1 MQAPKHPRESYNV
14 GIICALPLEKAAV
27 RATLDEEHDSVETR
41 KGDGNEYIF
50 GKIGAHNVVVAG
62 LPSGMMGKVSATE
75 AAKDMLHS
83 FEIKIGLMVGICGGV
98 WSEKADVR
106 LGDVVVSQPDGM
118 HGGVVQWD
126 YGKWEKDGVFK
137 RKGML
142 NKPPLP
148 LLSAMQS
155 LKAKY
160 ILKGSDISYHL
171 EQMLTKYSLL
181 NDQGFGYQGRKH
193 DVLFE
198 ASYVHA
204 GGDDCKGCDRARTVD
219 RPSKRRDT
227 EPMVH
232 YGNIASGDSVV
243 KDGPTRDRIAQG
255 EGILAFEM
263 EAAGLMDRF
272 PCVVIRGVCDYA
284 DSHKNKRW
292 QPYAAATAACY
303 CKELLFVVKQQGVA
317 GLSEANQS
325 SARPKYIPFT
335 QNRQFTGRTEELEIL
350 EQKLFGE
357 QDCQQLAVVGL
368 GGIGKTQLV
377 LQFAYSVLQE
387 HPDVS
392 VFWIHALSAETFEQ
406 GCREVARIVG
416 IVDKEDDK
424 QDVKELFCRH
434 FSAESAGKWLMVV
447 DNIDDID
454 VLKGRNDEKGILAYL
469 PSSALGVTVFT
480 TRDQK
485 TAHAVAG
492 QHTVD
497 VEDMTAA
504 AASDLFRKA
513 VTRKGL
519 VDDHSA
525 TSDLIK
531 ELAFLPLAITQ
542 AAAYIK
548 CNRITVKKYLGLM
561 RSAESDLISI
571 LSIEMDDRTRS
582 PQAAHAVAK
591 TWLVSFDQIVQRD
604 PAAAKLLQ
612 YMSCI
617 EWKAIPLSILPE
629 MESEVQLTTAIGTL
643 SSYSFISERGAS
655 GVYDMH
661 RLVHVAA
668 QVWVRQHG
676 LRIQTQSWAM
686 HHLRVKFPWD
696 KWENRRLWREYMPHA
711 IRAMEGGET
720 DYVEDKSELCL
731 KVGWCLQFDG
741 RIVDAVRWLEMSLAL
756 RNTLAEDH
764 PCRLA
769 SRHALGYAYRANGQ
783 VAEAIQLL
791 EHVVAIQQGLA
802 EDHPDRLLSQHELA
816 RAYLE
821 DGQRK
826 TIRTNFRRSTG
837 SRKHT

>member
-1 MQAPKHPRESYNV
+1 MQAPTYPATSYSV
-14 GIICALPLEKAAV
+14 GIICALEVELTAV
-27 RATLDEEHDSVETR
+27 QATLDEKHGSVAKAAGDSN
-41 KGDGNEYIF
+41 KYAF
-50 GKIGAHNVVVAG
+50 GKIGMHNVVVAC
-62 LPSGMMGKVSATE
+62 LPAGEPGTVQATGV
-75 AAKDMLHS
+75 AKDMLDS
-83 FEIKIGLMVGICGGV
+83 FPIKVGLMVGICGGV
-98 WSEKADVR
+98 WSKKADVR
-106 LGDVVVSQPDGM
+106 LGDVIVSQPDGM

-126 YGKWEKDGVFK
+126 HGKWEKYGVFK

-142 NKPPLP
+142 SKPPLP

-160 ILKGSDISYHL
+160 RLEGSGISYHL

-181 NDQGFGYQGRKH
+181 NDQGFGYQGRED

-204 GGDDCKGCDRARTVD
+204 GGDDCSKCDGTKVVKC
-219 RPSKRRDT
+219 RPPRQDLR
-227 EPMVH
+227 PMVH

-243 KDGPTRDRIAQG
+243 KDGPTRDRIAQE

-284 DSHKNKRW
+284 DSHKNDRW

-303 CKELLFVVKQQGVA
+303 CKELLGVVDPHEIAQQEVAQQEIARHEKAEVKQ
-317 GLSEANQS
+317 ANQS
-325 SARPKYIPFT
+325 SARSKYIPFT
-335 QNRQFTGRTEELEIL
+335 QNRQFTGRTQELEIL
-350 EQKLFGE
+350 EQKLFAE

-377 LQFAYSVLQE
+377 LQFAYSVLQK

-406 GCREVARIVG
+406 ACREVARIVG

-424 QDVKELFCRH
+424 QDVKELFRRH
-434 FSAESAGKWLMVV
+434 FSADSAGKWLIVV

-469 PSSALGVTVFT
+469 PSSALGMTVFT
-480 TRDQK
+480 TRDDK

-497 VEDMTAA
+497 VEEMTAA
-504 AASDLFRKA
+504 AASNLFRKA
-513 VTRKGL
+513 VPRQIL
-519 VDDHSA
+519 EDDHS
-525 TSDLIK
+525 TISDLME

-548 CNRITVKKYLGLM
+548 CNRITVKKYLALM
-561 RSAESDLISI
+561 RGAESDLISI

-643 SSYSFISERGAS
+643 SSYSFISERGGS
-655 GVYDMH
+655 KVYDMH
-661 RLVHVAA
+661 R
-668 QVWVRQHG
+668 
-676 LRIQTQSWAM
+676 
-686 HHLRVKFPWD
+686 
-696 KWENRRLWREYMPHA
+696 RRA
-711 IRAMEGGET
+711 
-720 DYVEDKSELCL
+720 
-731 KVGWCLQFDG
+731 G
-741 RIVDAVRWLEMSLAL
+741 R
-756 RNTLAEDH
+756 
-764 PCRLA
+764 C
-769 SRHALGYAYRANGQ
+769 
-783 VAEAIQLL
+783 
-791 EHVVAIQQGLA
+791 
-802 EDHPDRLLSQHELA
+802 
-816 RAYLE
+816 
-821 DGQRK
+821 
-826 TIRTNFRRSTG
+826 TIFA
-837 SRKHT
+837 